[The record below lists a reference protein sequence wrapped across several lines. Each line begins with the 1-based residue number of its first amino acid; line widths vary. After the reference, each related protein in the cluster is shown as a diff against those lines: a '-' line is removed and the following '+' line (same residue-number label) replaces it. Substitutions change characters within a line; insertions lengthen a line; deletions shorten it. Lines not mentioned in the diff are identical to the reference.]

1 MIVFG
6 IAGMLFSCTNLLN
19 NIMSKNS
26 LDKIYEG
33 SVFGKPSIH
42 LDPLE
47 AQPTTRQQKLS
58 EREQVINT
66 YLPERFHVNK
76 TQVLNNK
83 PVKGLKEKYE
93 TKNMP
98 NIEKQFI
105 HLLENYFSSNRHAN
119 LNSLEEVMEDMYSFL
134 KENQ

>member
-1 MIVFG
+1 M
-6 IAGMLFSCTNLLN
+6 
-19 NIMSKNS
+19 KNS

-47 AQPTTRQQKLS
+47 AAPATKQKKVS
-58 EREQVINT
+58 ERDQVINT

-76 TQVLNNK
+76 TPISNIVSK
-83 PVKGLKEKYE
+83 KTSTSLKEKYNASA
-93 TKNMP
+93 TP
-98 NIEKQFI
+98 DIEKQFI
-105 HLLENYFSSNRHAN
+105 GLLESYFSSNRHAQ
-119 LNSLEEVMEDMYSFL
+119 LNNLEEVMEDMYSFL